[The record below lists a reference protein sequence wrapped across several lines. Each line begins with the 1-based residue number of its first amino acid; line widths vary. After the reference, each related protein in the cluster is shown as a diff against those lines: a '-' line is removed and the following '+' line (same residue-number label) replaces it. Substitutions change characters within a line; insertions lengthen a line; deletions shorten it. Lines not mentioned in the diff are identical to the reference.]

1 MPACFRLCTPD
12 HHPHPTEQRELPDLR
27 QALIAGHGLARKLL
41 RHRLGRARCTAAS
54 TSRTSATS
62 PSHGS
67 CSPIWRAS
75 CPERLR
81 SADRRCSTAGE
92 PPRIAADHVSPPHPD
107 CHPAR
112 RAAWQRAAAQRLS
125 PAERVISHT
134 VAADYDRSVALLE
147 KLVNQN
153 SGTLNLDG
161 VTKVGAMM
169 RAELEPLGFT
179 VTWKP
184 MDAVQRAGHL
194 IAVHRGK
201 PGTKTLLLI
210 GHLDTVFEPNSP
222 FQKFVRKG
230 DLAEGPG
237 AGDDKGGMVV
247 IVSAL
252 RAMQAAGT
260 LKNANIEVHLTGDE
274 EKSGPAQHRPRRPD
288 RRRQARR
295 CRDFEGLVIDGG
307 RDMGSIARRSAI
319 DWRITASG
327 RTGHSSGI
335 FTAEMGDG
343 AVYELARILAAFRK
357 ELPEPNLTFNT
368 GVIAGGARAS
378 IDERRSAAAAGKTN
392 IIPATAVAIGDIRTL
407 TPEQTARVKAK
418 MQAIVAA
425 HAPGADARIEFG
437 EGYPPMAPTDGNRAL
452 LAKLNGVNRDLGLA
466 EMPALDP
473 LKRGAGDVSFVAA
486 DVDSLAGLGPYSTGD
501 HAPGETVDLQSI
513 RRQAKRAAILMSRL
527 SAERSTR

>member
-1 MPACFRLCTPD
+1 MTTLF
-12 HHPHPTEQRELPDLR
+12 
-27 QALIAGHGLARKLL
+27 
-41 RHRLGRARCTAAS
+41 
-54 TSRTSATS
+54 
-62 PSHGS
+62 
-67 CSPIWRAS
+67 
-75 CPERLR
+75 
-81 SADRRCSTAGE
+81 
-92 PPRIAADHVSPPHPD
+92 
-107 CHPAR
+107 R
-112 RAAWQRAAAQRLS
+112 RALLAAALAAPLVAAPATAQRLS
-125 PAERVISHT
+125 AAE
-134 VAADYDRSVALLE
+134 AAMSRSVDADHDRSVALLE
-147 KLVNQN
+147 TLVNQN

-169 RAELEPLGFT
+169 RTELEPLGFT

-201 PGTKTLLLI
+201 AGTKTLLLI

-222 FQKFVRKG
+222 FQTFVRKG

-247 IVSAL
+247 IVAAL

-274 EKSGPAQHRPRRPD
+274 EKSGSPHRI
-288 RRRQARR
+288 ARADLIAAGKR
-295 CRDFEGLVIDGG
+295 ADVALDFEGLVIDGG

-319 DWRITASG
+319 DWRITATG

-378 IDERRSAAAAGKTN
+378 IDEGGSAVAAGKTN
-392 IIPATAVAIGDIRTL
+392 IIPATAIAIGDIRTL

-418 MQAIVAA
+418 MEAIVAA
-425 HAPGADARIEFG
+425 HAPGTDAKIEFG

-473 LKRGAGDVSFVAA
+473 LKRGAGDVSFVAE